1 MHLKTEDGF
10 VSGDCWSLISWTL
23 KATRRLCPLA
33 QTRRGNVEEKMS
45 HSVLRWTRPPAQSA
59 VMRRS
64 QRTPRNYDDRPP
76 PVATRT
82 TPRCGSWPGGRRA
95 TLRAE
100 ERVCITRITS
110 DLLISDF
117 QPLECNR
124 QVIRISITSPPPPW
138 SLAAASPRWLVSL
151 TQSQRAVL
159 IWSPRRW
166 SMAVIDGD
174 YDKHPLKHI

>member
-23 KATRRLCPLA
+23 NATRRLCPLA
-33 QTRRGNVEEKMS
+33 QTRWGNVQQRKWATVSCDELG
-45 HSVLRWTRPPAQSA
+45 LRLNQQWW
-59 VMRRS
+59 
-64 QRTPRNYDDRPP
+64 DDPKGHHVIMMTGRLL
-76 PVATRT
+76 
-82 TPRCGSWPGGRRA
+82 RCSTHWPGGRWA

-100 ERVCITRITS
+100 ERACVVRITS

-117 QPLECNR
+117 QPLECSR
-124 QVIRISITSPPPPW
+124 QVMRISVTSPPPP
-138 SLAAASPRWLVSL
+138 SSHVAASPRWLVSL

-159 IWSPRRW
+159 IWSPGRW